1 MKKQNAQDAAG
12 CILSKHNHIKMNET
26 VNGILYVT
34 IQVEVNRYEST
45 DPLDVQHLVDGH
57 IQQVINSINKNPFL
71 EASVAEYEVNELS
84 VYDVDWENQLD

>member
-1 MKKQNAQDAAG
+1 
-12 CILSKHNHIKMNET
+12 MNET

-34 IQVEVNRYEST
+34 IQVEVDRYEST
-45 DPLDVQHLVDGH
+45 DPLDVTQLVDSY
-57 IQQVINSINKNPFL
+57 IQQAIHTINKNPFL

>member
-1 MKKQNAQDAAG
+1 
-12 CILSKHNHIKMNET
+12 MNET

-45 DPLDVQHLVDGH
+45 DPLDVTHRVDGY
-57 IQQVINSINKNPFL
+57 IQQVIHAINKNPFL
-71 EASVAEYEVNELS
+71 EASVSEYEVNELS